1 MSSDAPDKSGDEK
14 LMPTGSHRSS
24 WQRRA
29 APSEAGFDSWLTR
42 SLRASYGDAL
52 HEAVPTELLDLVRRN
67 SQP

>member
-1 MSSDAPDKSGDEK
+1 
-14 LMPTGSHRSS
+14 MPTGSHRSS